1 MTVHRS
7 GRTQPA
13 QSDRRKSFRVLCVD
27 DDEPI
32 VLLLQRVL
40 ENAGHHAECA
50 RDGRAAFARVVADLD
65 FFDLIVTDH
74 DMPGFRGLR
83 LVEKLR
89 EVKFPGRI
97 IVHSSALRKEDLD
110 AYRAFAV
117 DRILAKPVQLDEFLE
132 AVHAIGETAS

>member
-1 MTVHRS
+1 MTNHRKKTS
-7 GRTQPA
+7 VDSAG
-13 QSDRRKSFRVLCVD
+13 SKKSLRVLCVD

-32 VLLLQRVL
+32 ALLLQRVL

-50 RDGRAAFARVVADLD
+50 GDGRAAYERVVADLE

-83 LVEKLR
+83 LVAKLR
-89 EVKFPGRI
+89 EIKFPGRI
-97 IVHSSALRKEDLD
+97 IVHSSALHEEDLH

-117 DRILAKPVQLDEFLE
+117 DRILAKPVQLNEFLE
-132 AVHAIGETAS
+132 AVHDIEGTAS

>member
-1 MTVHRS
+1 L
-7 GRTQPA
+7 
-13 QSDRRKSFRVLCVD
+13 RVLCVD

-32 VLLLQRVL
+32 VLLLKRVL

-50 RDGRAAFARVVADLD
+50 RDGRAAFERVAADLD

-74 DMPGFRGLR
+74 DMPGVRGLR

-97 IVHSSALRKEDLD
+97 IVHSSALRKEDLC

-117 DRILAKPVQLDEFLE
+117 DHILTKPVQLAEFLE
-132 AVHAIGETAS
+132 AVHDIEETAS